1 MYKREPFRVVAG
13 IHFAELSSS
22 VGSALGHGGRRE
34 LSGPVPERP
43 PHGGE
48 RTGSGEIDDPDN
60 PGLAW
65 GRARQDRVRGAG
77 PRPPG
82 PFRLG
87 EATRLEGTRI
97 VFLRL
102 ILQLLLI
109 N

>member
-1 MYKREPFRVVAG
+1 MLVFT
-13 IHFAELSSS
+13 LLNSSSS

-34 LSGPVPERP
+34 LAGPVPERP
-43 PHGGE
+43 PRGGE
-48 RTGSGEIDDPDN
+48 RTGSGEIEDPDN

-65 GRARQDRVRGAG
+65 RRAREGRDRGAG

-97 VFLRL
+97 VFLQ
-102 ILQLLLI
+102 IDSGLLLI